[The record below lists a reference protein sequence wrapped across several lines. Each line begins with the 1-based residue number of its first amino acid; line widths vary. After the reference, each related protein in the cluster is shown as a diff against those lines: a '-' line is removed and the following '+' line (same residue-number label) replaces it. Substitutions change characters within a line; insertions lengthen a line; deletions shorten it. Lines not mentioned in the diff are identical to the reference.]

1 MGCCEV
7 MKTKRIQQLR
17 SVPNKR
23 CVLGWVLLS
32 TGHYHGA
39 EPCKNHKNL
48 KHQKIPDTTL
58 GQNPV
63 KIKNKNKRIK
73 RFLTLPWGR
82 TLYKSKN
89 NKQNQKIPDTTLGQN
104 PVKIK
109 KPKTSK
115 DS

>member
-1 MGCCEV
+1 MGFSFCGGMGCCEA
-7 MKTKRIQQLR
+7 MNAKRIQPPR

-39 EPCKNHKNL
+39 EPCKHQKQQN
-48 KHQKIPDTTL
+48 HQKIPDTTL

-63 KIKNKNKRIK
+63 KIKK
-73 RFLTLPWGR
+73 T
-82 TLYKSKN
+82 
-89 NKQNQKIPDTTLGQN
+89 
-104 PVKIK
+104 K
-109 KPKTSK
+109 KSK